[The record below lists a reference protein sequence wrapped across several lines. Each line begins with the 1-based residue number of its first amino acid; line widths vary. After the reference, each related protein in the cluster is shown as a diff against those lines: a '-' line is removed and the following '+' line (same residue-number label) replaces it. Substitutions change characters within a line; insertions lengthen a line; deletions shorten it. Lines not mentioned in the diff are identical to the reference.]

1 MEHFRLGTQMK
12 TMIRNMIKSNH
23 VGVKNNKQQCNNK
36 HNKCLQRNVVTHDRA
51 KCSSS
56 INKYLVKEKIS
67 ILLIRK

>member
-51 KCSSS
+51 NAAAS
-56 INKYLVKEKIS
+56 
-67 ILLIRK
+67 